1 MYTFL
6 TKYGQLVS
14 LGIGVLIIVAFYLTA
29 VSSLPEGFDNMERVD
44 QFATAG
50 NAFNIGLA
58 GAIAL
63 LVVAAAAWL
72 LFSIFQVIKN
82 PKGSIKSIIG
92 FGALLVLFFVLYAM
106 ADGDVSSP
114 LYEKFGITPT
124 QSKLISAGL
133 STTYI
138 ALGAALLA
146 FVFSEVRNFFK

>member
-29 VSSLPEGFDNMERVD
+29 LGSLPEGFDTLPKPD
-44 QFATAG
+44 QFAT
-50 NAFNIGLA
+50 NAFNIGLS
-58 GAIAL
+58 GAIGL
-63 LVVAAAAWL
+63 LAVAAAAWL
-72 LFSIFQVIKN
+72 LFSIYQVAKN
-82 PKGSIKSIIG
+82 PKGSLKSIIG
-92 FGALLVLFFVLYAM
+92 FGALLALFFVLYAM

>member
-14 LGIGVLIIVAFYLTA
+14 LGIGVLIILAFYLTA
-29 VSSLPEGFDNMERVD
+29 AGSLPEGFANMEKAD

-50 NAFNIGLA
+50 NAFNIGLS

-63 LVVAAAAWL
+63 LVIAAAAWL
-72 LFSIFQVIKN
+72 LFSIYQVAKN
-82 PKGSIKSIIG
+82 PKGSMKSIIG
-92 FGALLVLFFVLYAM
+92 FGALLVLFFVLYSM

-146 FVFSEVRNFFK
+146 FVFSEVRNLFK

>member
-14 LGIGVLIIVAFYLTA
+14 LGIGVLIILAFYLTA
-29 VSSLPEGFDNMERVD
+29 VGGLPEGFDTLPKSD
-44 QFATAG
+44 QFAT
-50 NAFNIGLA
+50 NAFNIGLS

-72 LFSIFQVIKN
+72 LFSIYQVAKN
-82 PKGSIKSIIG
+82 PKGSMKSIIG
-92 FGALLVLFFVLYAM
+92 FGALLVLFFVLYSM

-146 FVFSEVRNFFK
+146 FVFSEVRNLFK